1 MATLRLFNADVS
13 RLEVDAIALIV
24 RKNYALTAIGK
35 SLDRVL
41 HKGISS
47 ILKSES
53 FQIKDGNVQVF
64 YPGKENSAPVCL
76 VASAEDGSNISALR
90 DAACTAVK
98 TGRKRSYRSIAIAF
112 DPRTENESQAIGEG
126 ALLGGYE
133 YDRYKTEKSARP
145 GLRDIYILTSMKAE
159 RAIERARIFA
169 EATITVRDLVNEPP
183 NILNVGKLMQVAQK
197 TAREN
202 RLEIRIFNA
211 NQLEKMGANAFL
223 SVGKGSVTQGKMVH
237 LMYRPRGKTS
247 GHVAIVGKGILF
259 DSGGLSL
266 KNDQQ
271 MLHMK
276 SDMAGAATAL
286 VCAAAAAQLKLQ
298 VSVSAILMLTE
309 NMPDGGA
316 NRPGDVV
323 RAMNGKTIEITNTDA
338 EGRLALA
345 DGLTYAARL
354 DPKPDVLLDI
364 ATLTGAQ
371 IIALGKLVGA
381 IMGNNPRLLQQ
392 LSMAGELAGE
402 TMWPLPLPDK
412 YKDLIKS
419 DTADVKNSSGLPEAG
434 SIQAGLF
441 LSEFVDHSNWAHLDI
456 AGPSWQ
462 DREWGVYARNA
473 SGFGPRCLLTF
484 LFNLAGKSR
493 AV

>member
-1 MATLRLFNADVS
+1 MGMLKLYADVS
-13 RLEVDAIALIV
+13 KLDADAVALIV
-24 RKNYALTAIGK
+24 RKNYSLTATGK
-35 SLDRVL
+35 ALDRML
-41 HKGISS
+41 QKAIGS

-64 YPGKENSAPVCL
+64 YTGQNKFERIL
-76 VASAEDGSNISALR
+76 LIASAAEGNSVNALR
-90 DAACTAVK
+90 EAACIALKTA
-98 TGRKRSYRSIAIAF
+98 RKRGYKSIAIAF
-112 DPRTENESQAIGEG
+112 DPRTENEIQAIGEG
-126 ALLGGYE
+126 ALLGCYE
-133 YDRYKTEKSARP
+133 YERYKTQKAVKP
-145 GLRDIYILTSMKAE
+145 AQRDIYIVTSIKAE

-183 NILNVGKLMQVAQK
+183 NILNVGRLTQVAQK
-197 TAREN
+197 MAREN

-211 NQLEKMGANAFL
+211 NQLDKMGANAFL
-223 SVGKGSVTQGKMVH
+223 SVGKGSVTQGRMVQ
-237 LMYRPRGKTS
+237 LVYRPRGKAK

-286 VCAAAAAQLKLQ
+286 TSVAAAAQLKLA

-354 DPKPDVLLDI
+354 DPKPDVILDI

-381 IMGNNPRLLQQ
+381 IMGNNSRLLQQ
-392 LSMAGELAGE
+392 LSIAGEMAGE
-402 TMWPLPLPDK
+402 TMWPLPLPHQ
-412 YKDLIKS
+412 YRDLMKS
-419 DTADVKNSSGLPEAG
+419 DIADIKNSSGVPEAG
-434 SIQAGLF
+434 SILGGLF

-462 DREWGVYARNA
+462 DREWGVYTRNA
-473 SGFGPRCLLTF
+473 SGFGSRCLLTF
-484 LFNLAGKSR
+484 LSNLAGKSGNI
-493 AV
+493 